1 MTNKEK
7 ALPQAQGLKITLKI
21 KGRMQVFHRN
31 ETARMYLHKEP
42 SRYAHRESVA
52 ENKHENG
59 LRLCVY

>member
-1 MTNKEK
+1 MMNKEK

-42 SRYAHRESVA
+42 SHYVH
-52 ENKHENG
+52 
-59 LRLCVY
+59 